1 MGSHLRGVN
10 GDDKKAS
17 VILTLP
23 RREPLFLDSLGDG
36 TPRPI
41 VLHEPLT
48 RTRIIV
54 LVLAAALLGAGAW
67 SALTNTAA
75 CSTRLEA
82 A

>member
-1 MGSHLRGVN
+1 MKREGKQ
-10 GDDKKAS
+10 DS
-17 VILTLP
+17 VIVKLSC
-23 RREPLFLDSLGDG
+23 REPLFLDSLGDG

-41 VLHEPLT
+41 VLQDPIT
-48 RTRIIV
+48 RTGIIV
-54 LVLAAALLGAGAW
+54 LMLAAALLGAGAW

>member
-1 MGSHLRGVN
+1 MNRE
-10 GDDKKAS
+10 DKTAN

-23 RREPLFLDSLGDG
+23 RSEPLFLDSLGDG

-41 VLHEPLT
+41 VLHDPLT

-54 LVLAAALLGAGAW
+54 LMLAAALLGAGAW

-75 CSTRLEA
+75 CSARLEA